1 MTRKPYPSDLTD
13 AEWETIQPLLP
24 LPYAIGSPR
33 TVDLRE
39 VLDAIFYWADNGIKW
54 RALPQEFPPWQT
66 VYGYFQSWARSGVW
80 EQLNAALV
88 LQVRTK
94 AGREAQPSLAIIDSQ
109 SVEMTQKGDLSK
121 VLMEANGSKGASVMS
136 LWMYWG

>member
-66 VYGYFQSWARSGVW
+66 VYGYFRSWARSGVW

-136 LWMYWG
+136 L